1 QDRGALRACHLLE
14 LLLPARRLRPRH
26 LLLADDMVEEQVEQ
40 AVLAADVPVQRRR
53 ASVEFVG
60 YTAHGQAVQP
70 FAVQDPQRGL
80 DDRLLGDRVAAA
92 AGGTRG
98 RALPGDRRQRF
109 LLCRSLR
116 LRDHFI
122 GHLTNSVLQ
131 TNSVYIVRRSVIE
144 QRSSYE

>member
-1 QDRGALRACHLLE
+1 MTLTQFDVHE
-14 LLLPARRLRPRH
+14 LL
-26 LLLADDMVEEQVEQ
+26 D
-40 AVLAADVPVQRRR
+40 AVRAGGDIDVIR
-53 ASVEFVG
+53 AGVEFVG

-109 LLCRSLR
+109 LRCRSLR

-131 TNSVYIVRRSVIE
+131 TNPVYIVRRSVIE
-144 QRSSYE
+144 QRSRYEQRSTGGFP